1 MELTHSANSHFYGE
15 FEKYYERF
23 IEVVAS
29 SFSDEFVLSA
39 RNEFFALSGQITEED
54 LSYEQRLAWFMEWF
68 IFDYCKDG
76 RVPGRV
82 FLEKCGDLSAV
93 EREIYS
99 NFMNF
104 NKGLFL
110 IKNNY
115 TEKIAVRELFTKK
128 GMSLFIP
135 MGSMAFRKKEV
146 FQGHIFSLRE
156 NYFVSP
162 CGIFHNISV
171 TKIIINAA
179 ENIKKNNKGR
189 TNEDLLWLL
198 SRLKLKAERF
208 LKISPENIY
217 KQEIGD
223 TGGGWLSKITG

>member
-1 MELTHSANSHFYGE
+1 MC
-15 FEKYYERF
+15 
-23 IEVVAS
+23 
-29 SFSDEFVLSA
+29 DEFTAEADDAVLAKRGLSRRQFAAISA
-39 RNEFFALSGQITEED
+39 AT
-54 LSYEQRLAWFMEWF
+54 
-68 IFDYCKDG
+68 
-76 RVPGRV
+76 
-82 FLEKCGDLSAV
+82 
-93 EREIYS
+93 
-99 NFMNF
+99 
-104 NKGLFL
+104 
-110 IKNNY
+110 
-115 TEKIAVRELFTKK
+115 
-128 GMSLFIP
+128 